1 MRRKHYSELEKLKY
15 TIASYSKDV
24 VVARYCRNEGISR
37 SSIYRWRKIVGTKCF
52 SSEAK
57 VSQLSFSLP
66 NVDQRTKRSH
76 VKTFR
81 RRPRCRP
88 L

>member
-1 MRRKHYSELEKLKY
+1 MRRKHYSESEKLKY
-15 TIASYSKDV
+15 TVASYSKDA
-24 VVARYCRNEGISR
+24 VVAHYCKREGISR
-37 SSIYRWRKIVGTKCF
+37 SSIYRWRKIAGAKCF
-52 SSEAK
+52 SSGTK

-66 NVDQRTKRSH
+66 NTAQSVKRSH
-76 VKTFR
+76 GKISR